1 MQEFSAG
8 LIGQDLSNFT
18 PLVDS
23 EARSQAVSVA
33 QQPAVSRLC
42 PIQDAYDFWPLLEER
57 LKKEGRSSP
66 ATGSGAPAP
75 G

>member
-1 MQEFSAG
+1 MPEFSAG
-8 LIGQDLSNFT
+8 LIGQGLSNFIQ
-18 PLVDS
+18 LVDS

-33 QQPAVSRLC
+33 QQAAVSRLC
-42 PIQDAYDFWPLLEER
+42 QIQDAYDFWALLEER
-57 LKKEGRSSP
+57 LKKEGRSIP